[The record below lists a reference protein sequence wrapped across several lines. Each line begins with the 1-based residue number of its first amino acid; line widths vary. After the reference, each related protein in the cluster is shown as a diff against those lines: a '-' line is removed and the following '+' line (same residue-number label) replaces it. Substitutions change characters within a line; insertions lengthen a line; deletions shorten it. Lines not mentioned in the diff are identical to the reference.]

1 MQATN
6 ASVNA
11 AIMST
16 MNTIGTAMSNT
27 TIYGGN
33 FKDVLKSGRDSL
45 RDKDNLKSIV
55 VSTLGAGITTG
66 ITTKL
71 NIVKPTTFTD
81 KLTKNA
87 IDSATNTAL
96 QSTINGDSFKDT
108 LKHQVV
114 NSLVMTGAEYG
125 ANSIGSNYYNGNI
138 NKAEQLILH
147 AGLGAVSSKLTGGDF
162 ASGAVAGVV
171 GEIAGEYF

>member
-1 MQATN
+1 
-6 ASVNA
+6 
-11 AIMST
+11 
-16 MNTIGTAMSNT
+16 MSNT

-33 FKDVLKSGRDSL
+33 FKDVLSAGRDSL

-55 VSTLGAGITTG
+55 ISGATAGITTG

-71 NIVKPTTFTD
+71 NIAKPTTFTD

-87 IDSATNTAL
+87 IDGATNTAL

-114 NSLVMTGAEYG
+114 NSLVMTGVEYG
-125 ANSIGSNYYNGNI
+125 ANAIGSNYYNSYDFCELDNI
-138 NKAEQLILH
+138 TMINNSNGKTLRII
-147 AGLGAVSSKLTGGDF
+147 GGMYDK
-162 ASGAVAGVV
+162 
-171 GEIAGEYF
+171 

>member
-1 MQATN
+1 M
-6 ASVNA
+6 
-11 AIMST
+11 
-16 MNTIGTAMSNT
+16 
-27 TIYGGN
+27 
-33 FKDVLKSGRDSL
+33 
-45 RDKDNLKSIV
+45 RDKDNLKSIAI
-55 VSTLGAGITTG
+55 SGLSAGITTG

-125 ANSIGSNYYNGNI
+125 ANAIGSNYYNGNI

-162 ASGAVAGVV
+162 ASGAVAGAV
-171 GEIAGEYF
+171 GELAGEYFRDNGFNKQDGSDLAGLVSGLSAIIVARSQGKDVSDIGNEA